1 MPPEPKR
8 EEPKTDEYKQAKPSR
23 PLRVVFVCQG
33 NACRSQMAE
42 AWTRHYARGRVK
54 VQSAGLHPLGEITED
69 TLTVMS
75 ERGIS
80 LDGQE
85 SKGLEAIDWQEV
97 DVLVNMAA
105 WPTASLAPSFL
116 GRRMQWN
123 VRDPFG
129 ESLEVYRKVRDEL
142 EWRVR
147 TLVEELTS

>member
-1 MPPEPKR
+1 MLPVPKR
-8 EEPKTDEYKQAKPSR
+8 EEPKTDEYKQGKASKPI
-23 PLRVVFVCQG
+23 RVVFVCHG

-42 AWTRHYARGRVK
+42 AWTRHYAQGRVK
-54 VQSAGLHPLGEITED
+54 VQSAGLHPLGEIIED

-75 ERGIS
+75 EKGIS
-80 LDGQE
+80 LDGQD
-85 SKGLEAIDWQEV
+85 SKGLEAIDWQQV

-105 WPTASLAPSFL
+105 WPTGSIVPGFT

-129 ESLEVYRKVRDEL
+129 EPLEVYRKVRDEL

-147 TLVEELTS
+147 TLVEEMPA